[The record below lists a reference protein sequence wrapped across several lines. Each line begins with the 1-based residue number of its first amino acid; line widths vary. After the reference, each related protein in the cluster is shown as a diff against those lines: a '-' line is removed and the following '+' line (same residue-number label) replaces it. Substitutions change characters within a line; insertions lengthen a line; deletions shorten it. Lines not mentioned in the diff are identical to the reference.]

1 MMGQKKKAYRR
12 FEELTKRAMAPGSAE
27 AEPDRAAT
35 DPQPGAE
42 GAGSGSAPAEELPV
56 WLSPAVHRA
65 LLLRAA
71 ADNTTASA
79 IVEESLRRYLE
90 MPRSRF
96 S

>member
-1 MMGQKKKAYRR
+1 MGQKKKAYRR
-12 FEELTKRAMAPGSAE
+12 FEELTKRAMTPGSAE
-27 AEPDRAAT
+27 AAPDQAAT

-42 GAGSGSAPAEELPV
+42 GAGPGSAPTEELSV
-56 WLSPAVHRA
+56 WLSPAMRRA

-71 ADNTTASA
+71 ADSTTASA